1 MLPLLSSFNILKGS
15 ASMYE
20 GSSLNF
26 FRTTTGLQSGPD
38 IFDELRFVMTFLTIL
53 GVKQILYSLKI
64 VLEGKVGK
72 GMLKSSR
79 LEFLEKFLANNFI
92 LSDAEDN
99 TFEPLNRGNS
109 VHWGSNPPP
118 PPFPRQKHH
127 LASSCQAPLLNLQT
141 VQAPFL
147 VNPPSVLVFHELP
160 KN

>member
-1 MLPLLSSFNILKGS
+1 MLLLLSSFNILKGS
-15 ASMYE
+15 ASIYE
-20 GSSLNF
+20 GSSSHF

-38 IFDELRFVMTFLTIL
+38 IFDELRFAMTFLTIL
-53 GVKQILYSLKI
+53 GVKEILYSLKI
-64 VLEGKVGK
+64 VLEVKVGK

-79 LEFLEKFLANNFI
+79 LEFLEKFLANNFV

-109 VHWGSNPPP
+109 VHWGSNPP
-118 PPFPRQKHH
+118 QKHH

-147 VNPPSVLVFHELP
+147 VNPPAVLVFHELP

>member
-1 MLPLLSSFNILKGS
+1 MLPLLNSFNILKGS

-20 GSSLNF
+20 GSSSHF

-53 GVKQILYSLKI
+53 GVKKILCSLKI
-64 VLEGKVGK
+64 VLEAKVGK

-109 VHWGSNPPP
+109 VHWGSNPPSKTLP
-118 PPFPRQKHH
+118 RFFLPSSPIKLSNCPSSLFSQSPFCI
-127 LASSCQAPLLNLQT
+127 SFS
-141 VQAPFL
+141 
-147 VNPPSVLVFHELP
+147 
-160 KN
+160 

>member
-1 MLPLLSSFNILKGS
+1 MKK
-15 ASMYE
+15 
-20 GSSLNF
+20 
-26 FRTTTGLQSGPD
+26 T
-38 IFDELRFVMTFLTIL
+38 
-53 GVKQILYSLKI
+53 LYSLKI

-109 VHWGSNPPP
+109 VHWGSNPL
-118 PPFPRQKHH
+118 QKHH
-127 LASSCQAPLLNLQT
+127 LASSCQAPLLNFQT

-147 VNPPSVLVFHELP
+147 VNPPSVLAFHEDP